1 MIQACPAIRSLLLSG
16 NTGFRR
22 VRISS
27 PTLVSLGVSTL
38 RNEAV
43 MEELTIVDAPSM
55 ERLLLFETDGGPM
68 NIDVHGAPNLQVLG
82 SLSSSMPRV
91 QLGSTVL
98 LSFVITDFG
107 KKMLNYGALSIP
119 CLDTHLKEIVL
130 RNFRGGKDDIKFA
143 KFFVLNARVLRLMEF
158 RVPIRES
165 TKKWEANQR
174 HVRFELM
181 RR

>member
-1 MIQACPAIRSLLLSG
+1 M
-16 NTGFRR
+16 GFRH

-68 NIDVHGAPNLQVLG
+68 NIDVQGAPNLQVLG

-98 LSFVITDFG
+98 QVLTLLVI
-107 KKMLNYGALSIP
+107 I
-119 CLDTHLKEIVL
+119 
-130 RNFRGGKDDIKFA
+130 
-143 KFFVLNARVLRLMEF
+143 
-158 RVPIRES
+158 
-165 TKKWEANQR
+165 
-174 HVRFELM
+174 
-181 RR
+181 